1 MNNIVYKIK
10 QRLRKS
16 YIAFLND
23 WHFSKRLAVIRLINE
38 YSSFLNLK
46 KISYK
51 SNKKVDQYILNYLN
65 NLIQP
70 IINEYKDYTNVGE
83 KNINGPIWICW
94 WTGENDAP
102 ELVKK
107 CIESIRKNANGHS
120 IHFIDQNTYKKYL
133 DVPEYI
139 LKRVQTK
146 QMCLANFSD
155 YLRFSLLKKYGGLW
169 LDATIFCS
177 NEIPDNY
184 FNIPVFSC
192 KSPTK
197 DCGYI
202 SKYRWTSF
210 CIGGWKD
217 NILFSFFQ
225 EAFQLYWQNETIA
238 IDYLLVD
245 YLIEI
250 AYRNFPIVKECID
263 KIPLNNL
270 ARDDLQAAM
279 NAACYE
285 EDFLN
290 VMQKDT
296 ILYKLSWREHYIR
309 KTDDGKN
316 TIYNYFLNM
325 KI

>member
-1 MNNIVYKIK
+1 MDSIIKKIK
-10 QRLRKS
+10 KRLKNS
-16 YIAFLND
+16 YITFFND
-23 WHFSKRLAVIRLINE
+23 WHFSKKLAIMRVINE

-51 SNKKVDQYILNYLN
+51 SKQKIDQYILNYLD
-65 NLIQP
+65 NLMQP
-70 IINEYKDYTNVGE
+70 IINKYKNYTNIGK

-102 ELVKK
+102 KLVKK

-133 DVPEYI
+133 DVPEYMLEKI
-139 LKRVQTK
+139 KNK
-146 QMCLANFSD
+146 QMCLAHFSD
-155 YLRFSLLKKYGGLW
+155 YLRFSLLEKYGGLW
-169 LDATIFCS
+169 LDTTLYC
-177 NEIPDNY
+177 NDEIPDSY
-184 FNIPVFSC
+184 FNLPLFSC
-192 KSPTK
+192 KSSLK
-197 DCGYI
+197 EGNFI
-202 SKYRWTSF
+202 SKYRWTTF
-210 CIGGWKD
+210 CIGGWKN
-217 NILFSFFQ
+217 NILFSFIKD
-225 EAFQLYWQNETIA
+225 ALQLYWENRTTA
-238 IDYLLVD
+238 IDYLLLD
-245 YLIEI
+245 YLIDI
-250 AYRNFPIVKECID
+250 AYENVPTIKECID

-285 EDFLN
+285 EDFLD
-290 VMQKDT
+290 VIQKDT